1 MNYMP
6 KFGLRL
12 LAAAAF
18 SLATSAVVFSA
29 EGETSGQGI
38 LQGDFKWV
46 HFVIVAALFIW
57 VFGKLLPPWFKS
69 NADVIAAAI
78 NKAKA
83 ARAEAEAKLQEAT
96 AKLARLEQEVAE
108 FRASAE
114 RDAAAEVERLKA
126 AMQTDA
132 QKIAAAARAEIDAAE
147 RAARAE
153 LKALAAKLAVEGAEQ
168 RVSQRMTP
176 AIQESM
182 VSRFV
187 HSLQERLN

>member
-12 LAAAAF
+12 LAATVF
-18 SLATSAVVFSA
+18 SLATSALVFSA
-29 EGETSGQGI
+29 EGEPSSQGM

-83 ARAEAEAKLQEAT
+83 AKAEAEAKLQEAT
-96 AKLARLEQEVAE
+96 AKLARLEQEVAQ

>member
-1 MNYMP
+1 MNHSV
-6 KFGLRL
+6 KFGFRL
-12 LAAAAF
+12 LVAAAIVLPA
-18 SLATSAVVFSA
+18 SALAFSA
-29 EGETSGQGI
+29 EGENSGQGM

-83 ARAEAEAKLQEAT
+83 AKADAEAKLKEAT

-108 FRASAE
+108 FRTSAE

-126 AMQTDA
+126 AMLSDA
-132 QKIAAAARAEIDAAE
+132 EKIATAARAEIDAAE
-147 RAARAE
+147 RAARSE
-153 LKALAAKLAVEGAEQ
+153 LKVLTAKLAIEGAEQ

-182 VSRFV
+182 VGRFV
-187 HSLQERLN
+187 QSLLGRSN